1 MNFIVVFGGVS
12 YEHEISIVSA
22 IALKK
27 ELANIAHFVFIDAQ
41 NDLYLIPR
49 ESMTSKH
56 FSTYAY
62 KKDAQV
68 SFTKGGFLRKGL
80 FKSEILSGIVIN
92 LIHGKSGEDG
102 QIAGLLDFHNIAYIG
117 PRIEACAVSFSKEL
131 TKSYA
136 KARGVKVLNYKV
148 LNSSAINSSLGAS
161 CGDLAD
167 FGHCA
172 DSSLALHPKSAKNST
187 TSTAN
192 TRILDS
198 STDSSLRDSVQS
210 TESWQSKQNQEAN
223 SSIFDEKSGFCE
235 TSNEDKTN
243 SLSRKRVE
251 AIPDLSQKD
260 AEFVKDEFATFPCI
274 IKPAHLGSSIGISV
288 AKERDDLPYALDCA
302 FEYDSSV
309 VIEPFIPHIREFNLA
324 GCKVGDEFIFS
335 IIEEVKK
342 DEFFAFEDKYLDF
355 QGGEKK
361 KSANLSDEIAT
372 KIQKNFKAIYND
384 CFEGALIRCDFF
396 MLENEIYLNEI
407 NPIPGSLAYY
417 LFDDFNGAIRALAQ
431 KLPKE
436 RKIPIKYNYISKIQ
450 AQKGK

>member
-1 MNFIVVFGGVS
+1 MNFIVVFGGLS

-27 ELANIAHFVFIDAQ
+27 ELSNIAHFIFIDAQ
-41 NDLYLIPR
+41 NDAYLIPR

-56 FSTYAY
+56 FSTSAY

-80 FKSEILSGIVIN
+80 FKSEILSGVVIN

-102 QIAGLLDFHNIAYIG
+102 QIAGLLDFYNIAYIG
-117 PRIEACAVSFSKEL
+117 PRIEACAISFSKEL

-136 KARGVKVLNYKV
+136 KSRGVKVLDYQILKRDSRRDSREFGANFSDSGV
-148 LNSSAINSSLGAS
+148 DLSDSSEDSQNLGA
-161 CGDLAD
+161 
-167 FGHCA
+167 
-172 DSSLALHPKSAKNST
+172 DSQN
-187 TSTAN
+187 
-192 TRILDS
+192 
-198 STDSSLRDSVQS
+198 
-210 TESWQSKQNQEAN
+210 SKQ
-223 SSIFDEKSGFCE
+223 SLKSRCE
-235 TSNEDKTN
+235 SK
-243 SLSRKRVE
+243 
-251 AIPDLSQKD
+251 
-260 AEFVKDEFATFPCI
+260 FTFPCI
-274 IKPAHLGSSIGISV
+274 VKPAHLGSSIGIEI
-288 AKERDDLPYALDCA
+288 AKESDDLPYALDCA

-309 VIEPFIPHIREFNLA
+309 IVEPFIPHIREFNVA

-355 QGGEKK
+355 QGGGKK
-361 KSANLSDEIAT
+361 KAADLSDEIST
-372 KIQKNFKAIYND
+372 KIQEIFIAIYEN

-396 MLENEIYLNEI
+396 MQSVNGVDEIYLNEI

-417 LFDDFNGAIRALAQ
+417 LFDDFGGVIRALAQ
-431 KLPKE
+431 NLPKE

>member
-12 YEHEISIVSA
+12 FEHEISIVSA

-27 ELANIAHFVFIDAQ
+27 ELSNIAHFVFIDAQ

-56 FSTYAY
+56 FSSSAY
-62 KKDAQV
+62 KKDAKV
-68 SFTKGGFLRKGL
+68 SFAKGGFLRKGL
-80 FKSEILSGIVIN
+80 FKGEILSGIVIN

-102 QIAGLLDFHNIAYIG
+102 QIAGLLDFYQIPFIG
-117 PRIEACAVSFSKEL
+117 PRIEACAISFSKEL

-136 KARGVKVLNYKV
+136 KARGVKVLDYKV
-148 LNSSAINSSLGAS
+148 INSNVCNSSLGAP
-161 CGDLAD
+161 CGDLAN
-167 FGHCA
+167 FEC
-172 DSSLALHPKSAKNST
+172 SQTPSLVSHSKFAKNST

-192 TRILDS
+192 TRIVDSNKNDS
-198 STDSSLRDSVQS
+198 SDS
-210 TESWQSKQNQEAN
+210 KHEAN

-260 AEFVKDEFATFPCI
+260 AEFAKDEFATFPCI
-274 IKPAHLGSSIGISV
+274 VKPAHLGSSIGIAV
-288 AKERDDLPYALDCA
+288 AKESDDLPYALDCA

-309 VIEPFIPHIREFNLA
+309 IIEPFIPHIREFNLA
-324 GCKVGDEFIFS
+324 GCKVGNEFIFS

-355 QGGEKK
+355 QGSGKK
-361 KSANLSDEIAT
+361 KAANLSDEMNA
-372 KIQKNFKAIYND
+372 KIQENFKAIYEN

-417 LFDDFNGAIRALAQ
+417 LFDDFSGAIRTLAQ
-431 KLPKE
+431 NLPKE

>member
-12 YEHEISIVSA
+12 FEHEISIVSA

-27 ELANIAHFVFIDAQ
+27 ELSNITHFVFIDAQ

-56 FSTYAY
+56 FSLSAY
-62 KKDAQV
+62 KKDAKV

-80 FKSEILSGIVIN
+80 FKSEILSGVVIN

-102 QIAGLLDFHNIAYIG
+102 QIAGLLDFYQIPFIG
-117 PRIEACAVSFSKEL
+117 PRIEACAISFSKEL

-136 KARGVKVLNYKV
+136 KARGVKVLDYRIAKST
-148 LNSSAINSSLGAS
+148 LGNSSLTQSLREFGKSSFDRPLVLSHSDFPAQPTN
-161 CGDLAD
+161 LAQD
-167 FGHCA
+167 
-172 DSSLALHPKSAKNST
+172 
-187 TSTAN
+187 
-192 TRILDS
+192 TRIAEN
-198 STDSSLRDSVQS
+198 VV
-210 TESWQSKQNQEAN
+210 NP
-223 SSIFDEKSGFCE
+223 
-235 TSNEDKTN
+235 TN
-243 SLSRKRVE
+243 SH
-251 AIPDLSQKD
+251 
-260 AEFVKDEFATFPCI
+260 AEFTFPCI
-274 IKPAHLGSSIGISV
+274 IKPAHLGSSIGIAV
-288 AKERDDLPYALDCA
+288 AKESDDLPYALDCA

-324 GCKVGDEFIFS
+324 GCKVGNEFIFS

-355 QGGEKK
+355 QGGGKK
-361 KSANLSDEIAT
+361 KAANLSDEMSA
-372 KIQKNFKAIYND
+372 KIQENFKAIYEN

-417 LFDDFNGAIRALAQ
+417 LFDDFSGAIRTLAQ
-431 KLPKE
+431 NLPKE